1 MTSEEPPIMEGLF
14 GVASLSGM
22 RRNTHSMQRRRSE
35 LVYGS
40 GSGLPL
46 PCGCW
51 VAWGN

>member
-22 RRNTHSMQRRRSE
+22 RRNTHSMQRRRSDE
-35 LVYGS
+35 LVYGR
-40 GSGLPL
+40 G
-46 PCGCW
+46 